1 MIDDLSDA
9 QLAGVVE
16 DLRASVRRLSLETKM
31 FEGSESGI
39 LVLLVHLKKDK
50 LRDKELK

>member
-1 MIDDLSDA
+1 VIDDLSDA

-31 FEGSESGI
+31 FEGSEIGI
-39 LVLLVHLKKDK
+39 LLNLYI
-50 LRDKELK
+50 